1 LGVKNLNSNSEKVIP
16 ELEAEQ
22 EMREDEKAF
31 YDEVAK
37 RSKEWKLEEEF
48 IIPKS
53 TAKAFIVKRGQI
65 FRIVEIEG
73 PQCADL
79 NIFNMYNPKER
90 FHQGRTR
97 TNEGAHPSLY
107 AYMWSNLRPPR
118 PMLVII
124 EDTAPPLSHELLF
137 GGGENAGCHSTDH
150 SCATPEKNPPNC
162 TDNFIKAVKPFGI
175 GPEGPHEPFNIW
187 MKTGLIMDSPIHALT
202 IYATTSKKG
211 DYISFFAFMDC
222 IIAISACHG
231 GGFESWD
238 RENPRPAVQRPLKI
252 EIYNPEFVRI
262 TKTFYRI
269 A

>member
-1 LGVKNLNSNSEKVIP
+1 VKNLNSNSEKVIP

-31 YDEVAK
+31 YDEVAR

-48 IIPKS
+48 IIPKA
-53 TAKAFIVKRGQI
+53 TGKAFIVKRGQI

-73 PQCADL
+73 SQCADL

-97 TNEGAHPSLY
+97 TNEGAHPTLY
-107 AYMWSNLRPPR
+107 SYMWSNLRPPR

-137 GGGENAGCHSTDH
+137 GGGENAGCHSTDWSSH
-150 SCATPEKNPPNC
+150 MPEKNPPNC

-175 GPEGPHEPFNIW
+175 GPEDVHQPFNIW

-202 IYATTSKKG
+202 IYKYTSKKG

-222 IIAISACHG
+222 IIAVTACPSG
-231 GGFESWD
+231 GGESYD
-238 RENPRPAVQRPLKI
+238 RENPRPDVPKPLKI

-269 A
+269 V